1 MMSAVPPP
9 SPASRLLQGL
19 CKQHSICVQ
28 HKPLWERACARWGH
42 QQHHID
48 YIASPLPLTLPR
60 MHCYKAAPLI
70 RALSQATPQSHR
82 RDWQLASCT
91 RQFPRNAALRPSQP
105 VLKHSP
111 LKLAQT
117 LQHPHQAHRE
127 HSRVGS
133 PLGQRRSI
141 GRRGRGQQRQAG
153 HSSPAA
159 SQTNR
164 QRRLEPQGFRRF
176 FLAFEQ

>member
-1 MMSAVPPP
+1 MRHGPKSRVFDGCRSGLVGPPHRSDGAISNTTSTTP
-9 SPASRLLQGL
+9 PARS
-19 CKQHSICVQ
+19 
-28 HKPLWERACARWGH
+28 
-42 QQHHID
+42 HI
-48 YIASPLPLTLPR
+48 PPR

-70 RALSQATPQSHR
+70 RALSQATPQAQC

-91 RQFPRNAALRPSQP
+91 RQSPKTAALRPPQP
-105 VLKHSP
+105 VQQHSP
-111 LKLAQT
+111 TKLAQT
-117 LQHPHQAHRE
+117 LQHPHQAHRK